1 MSTTLVMIAKR
12 SRGDQTKR
20 MTGRTAGDADGA
32 LVPELLA
39 ALVGAGLDLVQRLDA
54 ARLAVVDESARV
66 PVEQLHRDHEVLGTD
81 LVSARAVARE
91 HVENLVVPL
100 LRPLLQHPHPHPHPR
115 R

>member
-1 MSTTLVMIAKR
+1 MSSTLVMIAKR
-12 SRGDQTKR
+12 SRGDQTER
-20 MTGRTAGDADGA
+20 TAGRTAGDADGA

-81 LVSARAVARE
+81 LVARPVARE
-91 HVENLVVPL
+91 HVEQLVVPL
-100 LRPLLQHPHPHPHPR
+100 LRPLLRHPHAR